1 MIRTIKEKHTNAEMC
16 EMLTSTEDIM
26 EKARGAFAYALA
38 RNVRRLTDAAQEF
51 MVARNDLLHEYGTE
65 GEDGTVKLKI
75 DSEGFVEFAKR
86 IEPLT
91 VISYEV
97 EITKVTQDEIPD
109 TMSASEILNVIWMVL
124 EEAPEPEVVKEETV
138 ING

>member
-16 EMLTSTEDIM
+16 DMLMSTEDIM
-26 EKARGAFAYALA
+26 EKARGTFAYALA

-51 MVARNDLLHEYGTE
+51 MITRNDLLHEYGVE
-65 GEDGTVKLKI
+65 DEDGTVKLKI
-75 DSEGFVEFAKR
+75 DSEGFAEFAKR

-91 VISYEV
+91 TISYDV
-97 EITKVTQDEIPD
+97 EITKITRDDIPED
-109 TMSASEILNVIWMVL
+109 MSATEILNIIWMIL